1 MYLADNYDGAIL
13 DIMMLKM
20 DGITVLKNIRAQ
32 GNDVPVLILTARSI
46 LKVGNLSLDCTTF
59 ELKSPTD
66 AIRLPNKEFQIMELL
81 AATPVQEV
89 QVSVCQ

>member
-13 DIMMLKM
+13 DIMMPKM

-81 AATPVQEV
+81 AANPVQEV
-89 QVSVCQ
+89 PVSVCP